1 MIGYSQIYE
10 STSGGYVWLHSRHG
24 EDELQQNLEACR
36 ILADHGYKIELLP
49 TFSPFEAELRT
60 EFLHDVFG
68 YKNPDIRIDGKSIA
82 DIKTPDKNSPIRQ
95 ATINRCIY
103 SCAQQKVSIAV
114 LNLAEQQYTIQDIKK
129 GIIGALQP
137 DRNKSIEQVWVIT
150 KQQGLFIAERTMV
163 FDESIY
169 EALVLL

>member
-36 ILADHGYKIELLP
+36 ILADHGYKIEMLP
-49 TFSPFEAELRT
+49 TFSPFEMELRK
-60 EFLHDVFG
+60 EFLADVFEF
-68 YKNPDIRIDGKSIA
+68 KNPDIRINGTSIA
-82 DIKTPDKNSPIRQ
+82 DIKTPNKTGAIKQ

-103 SCAQQKVSIAV
+103 SCAQQKVKIAV
-114 LNLAEQQYTIQDIKK
+114 LNLAEQQYAIQDIKK

-137 DRNKSIEQVWVIT
+137 DRNKSIEEVWVIT
-150 KQQGLFIAERTMV
+150 QQQNLFIADRKMV

-169 EALVLL
+169 KALDIL

>member
-36 ILADHGYKIELLP
+36 ILADHGYKIEMLP
-49 TFSPFEAELRT
+49 TFSAFETELRK
-60 EFLHDVFG
+60 EFLHDVFE
-68 YKNPDIRIDGKSIA
+68 YKNPDIRINGTSVA
-82 DIKTPDKNSPIRQ
+82 DIKTPDKTRAIKQ

-103 SCAQQKVSIAV
+103 SCAQQKVKIAV
-114 LNLAEQQYTIQDIKK
+114 LNLAEQQYAIQDIKK

-150 KQQGLFIAERTMV
+150 RQQNLFIADRKMV

-169 EALVLL
+169 DALNML